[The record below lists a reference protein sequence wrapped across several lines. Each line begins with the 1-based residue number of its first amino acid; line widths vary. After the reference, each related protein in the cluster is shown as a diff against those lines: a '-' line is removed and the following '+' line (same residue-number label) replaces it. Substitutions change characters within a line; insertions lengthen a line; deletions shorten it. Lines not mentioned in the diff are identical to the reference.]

1 MKVSKRSMIVGG
13 SVSAIGALATAAAFS
28 QERTFALAVSRDAGC
43 GCCLVWVDRMTETRR
58 FTATV
63 INEVNLAAVKQ
74 RLGVP
79 SDLASCHTT
88 VVEGLIVE
96 GHAPA
101 EDVLRLLS
109 VRPRDVIGIAVPGM
123 PIGSPGMEVADRRR
137 DAFAVFAFRADGAR
151 TVFANYPAS
160 V

>member
-13 SVSAIGALATAAAFS
+13 SISAIGALATAAAFS

-43 GCCLVWVDRMTETRR
+43 GCCLAWVGRMAEAGR

-63 INEVNLAAVKQ
+63 TDEENLSDLKQ
-74 RLGVP
+74 LLGVP
-79 SDLASCHTT
+79 SDLASCHTA
-88 VVEGLIVE
+88 VVESLIVE
-96 GHAPA
+96 GHVPA
-101 EDVLRLLS
+101 EEILRLLS

-123 PIGSPGMEVADRRR
+123 PLGSPGMEVADRRR

-151 TVFANYPAS
+151 TVFADYPAS

>member
-1 MKVSKRSMIVGG
+1 
-13 SVSAIGALATAAAFS
+13 
-28 QERTFALAVSRDAGC
+28 
-43 GCCLVWVDRMTETRR
+43 MTETGR
-58 FTATV
+58 FTVTV

-79 SDLASCHTT
+79 NDLASCHTS
-88 VVEGLIVE
+88 VVESLIIE
-96 GHAPA
+96 GHVPA
-101 EDVLRLLS
+101 EDILRLLS

-123 PIGSPGMEVADRRR
+123 PRGSPGMEVADRRR